1 MRWLFVPMA
10 ALSLSGCGI
19 PPIVSVASLAL
30 DFASYGSTG
39 KTVTDHGISMV
50 LREDCALL
58 RVLDGPVCVEE
69 AGEETATRKLARDGE
84 TPVSRR
90 FASLED
96 DVNRG
101 MSPYA
106 AEGFQ
111 SEDLGTLQISFA
123 ADPAIEPG
131 LGVAHPTASGGT
143 TREIAPAAAMD
154 VLDVAG
160 YLGDDVRPTGKSRVR
175 WQLSGTRYLAHGIS
189 I

>member
-50 LREDCALL
+50 LQEDCALL
-58 RVLDGPVCVEE
+58 RVLDGTICVEK
-69 AGEETATRKLARDGE
+69 AEEGTATRKLARDDE
-84 TPVSRR
+84 TPASRR
-90 FASLED
+90 LASLED

-106 AEGFQ
+106 AEGFE

-131 LGVAHPTASGGT
+131 LGVAHFAGSGGT
-143 TREIAPAAAMD
+143 PHEITSAAATD
-154 VLDVAG
+154 VLGAAG
-160 YLGDDVRPTGKSRVR
+160 YLANDVRPAGKTRVR